1 MPKRTNVVTEQLDE
15 LRQDLEDLWAAL
27 TRDPK
32 KQARKERAWTLLAGV
47 ATAGAT
53 MAARRLAAKLWPI
66 LTGEQPPTG
75 AAQPQP
81 AARPAED
88 EAKREEPVGV

>member
-32 KQARKERAWTLLAGV
+32 KQARKEQAWTLLAGV
-47 ATAGAT
+47 AAAGAT

-66 LTGEQPPTG
+66 LTGEQPPT
-75 AAQPQP
+75 A
-81 AARPAED
+81 AARPQPRPAQHE
-88 EAKREEPVGV
+88 ERRTEEPVGA